1 MKLSEHKIAKKWC
14 VQTIKKWSLSN
25 SFLTKSLIR
34 VCTIRQEQPRQAKI
48 VLTVFFECGNFS
60 FELKSPDWTLRQSRE
75 PFLTLLYSCGNNR
88 QQHPPFCTLT
98 HALTHTHLH
107 THTHT
112 RTHTHAFTH
121 TPSPSSS
128 CTLLSAW
135 ISKRAEKLSSFSF
148 QHEI

>member
-1 MKLSEHKIAKKWC
+1 MKFIQLVFDKI
-14 VQTIKKWSLSN
+14 
-25 SFLTKSLIR
+25 IR
-34 VCTIRQEQPRQAKI
+34 VCTIRPEQPRQAKI
-48 VLTVFFECGNFS
+48 VLTVFSSVGTLVF
-60 FELKSPDWTLRQSRE
+60 DWKVLIGPFARAENLFKHCSTAVATTDSNTLPSAH
-75 PFLTLLYSCGNNR
+75 S
-88 QQHPPFCTLT
+88 
-98 HALTHTHLH
+98 HTHLH
-107 THTHT
+107 TRTYTHTHT